1 MYPRRYVR
9 KIMGHIIEDP
19 IWKIFRIIV
28 HNGKDGILQ
37 SSLWKELE
45 TTSRHGSRLAMKLEK
60 QSLIKRERI
69 LEKGRW
75 TYKLLPIEIPV
86 DTESIDKA
94 PCLTCPVE
102 HMCSED
108 SYYSPNNCNLIQD
121 WVLSSIDTSSQLPYN
136 AEIHEENKEAAE
148 VSVSQPKP
156 KPLAKRHPKRAT
168 KNNKK

>member
-1 MYPRRYVR
+1 
-9 KIMGHIIEDP
+9 MGHTTEDP
-19 IWKIFRIIV
+19 TWKIFRIIA

-45 TTSRHGSRLAMKLEK
+45 TTSRNGSRLAMKLEK

-75 TYKLLPIEIPV
+75 TYKLIPIEIPV
-86 DTESIDKA
+86 DTKSIDKA

-102 HMCSED
+102 HICSEN
-108 SYYSPNNCNLIQD
+108 SNYSPNNCNLIQD
-121 WVLSSIDTSSQLPYN
+121 WLLSSIDTSSLLAYS

-148 VSVSQPKP
+148 VSVRQPKP
-156 KPLAKRHPKRAT
+156 SAKRQPKSAT
-168 KNNKK
+168 KNNKNEAFPG